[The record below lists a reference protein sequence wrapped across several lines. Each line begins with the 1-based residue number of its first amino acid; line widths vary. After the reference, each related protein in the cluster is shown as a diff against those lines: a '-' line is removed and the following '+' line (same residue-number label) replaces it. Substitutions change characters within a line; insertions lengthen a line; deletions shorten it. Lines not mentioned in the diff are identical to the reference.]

1 MSATEQ
7 PAQVPAAKPSTVLA
21 RPIASRRNLIVRG
34 IVALALVLLLVFP
47 FLDFVSGALIRTV
60 TVVVMAAALA
70 QAWNLI
76 GGYTG
81 YPAFGNVA
89 FFGAGGYA
97 TAILMAKM
105 KVDFLPAVLAGGI
118 VAALYATLLGFPVL
132 RLKGHYFSI
141 ATLGIAEATREV
153 VANWDTLT
161 GGGSGITLP
170 ISPLRPQQFNQ
181 FMYFAMLAVFVGSV
195 VLTYFITRSK
205 LGYGMVAIRE
215 DEDAAKSLGINTTQ
229 FKVAAFA
236 LSALITGLVG
246 GVYAYWNSSLI
257 PEDAFNLDYTLR
269 AILITIIGGPGSL
282 FGPALG
288 AIAFEFLRN
297 FLWDRFPGLQ
307 FTFLG
312 VMMVLT
318 IIFMPKGVM
327 EFLTGRRRFTPR
339 DLLQYVRDHRVS

>member
-1 MSATEQ
+1 MATTEQ
-7 PAQVPAAKPSTVLA
+7 REAIAQSVPAVDRFMSRRAQVM
-21 RPIASRRNLIVRG
+21 G
-34 IVALALVLLLVFP
+34 VAGAVVVVAFVVFP

-89 FFGAGGYA
+89 FFGMGGYA
-97 TAILMAKM
+97 TAILMTRV
-105 KVDFLPAVLAGGI
+105 KVDFVPAVVAGGLL
-118 VAALYATLLGFPVL
+118 AALYATVLGFPVL

-153 VANWDTLT
+153 VANWTDLT
-161 GGGSGITLP
+161 GGGTGITLP

-181 FMYFAMLAVFVGSV
+181 FMYFAMLAVFAFGIALTFV
-195 VLTYFITRSK
+195 VMRSK
-205 LGYGMVAIRE
+205 LGYGLVAIRE
-215 DEDAAKSLGINTTQ
+215 DEDAAKSLGINTTL

-236 LSALITGLVG
+236 LSALLTGLAG

-257 PEDAFNLDYTLR
+257 PEDAFSIDYTLR
-269 AILITIIGGPGSL
+269 SILIAIIGGPGTL

-288 AIAFEFLRN
+288 AVAFEFLRN

-307 FTFLG
+307 FIFLG
-312 VMMVLT
+312 LTMVLV
-318 IIFMPKGVM
+318 IIFIPKGIM
-327 EFLTGRRRFTPR
+327 EFLTGRRRFVPR
-339 DLLQYVRDHRVS
+339 DLLQYVRDNRVT

>member
-1 MSATEQ
+1 MNKTLAIPQ
-7 PAQVPAAKPSTVLA
+7 PPARVVSRRPQIVSGIVVVALVVLA
-21 RPIASRRNLIVRG
+21 L
-34 IVALALVLLLVFP
+34 FP

-60 TVVVMAAALA
+60 TVVIMAAALA

-81 YPAFGNVA
+81 YPAFGNVT
-89 FFGAGGYA
+89 FFGLGGYA
-97 TAILMAKM
+97 TAILMAKL
-105 KVDFLPAVLAGGI
+105 KVDFVPAVIVGGV

-153 VANWDTLT
+153 IANWSDVT
-161 GGGSGITLP
+161 GGGTGITLP

-181 FMYFAMLAVFVGSV
+181 TMYFAMLFVFVGSV
-195 VLTYFITRSK
+195 LLTYVVTRSK

-215 DEDAAKSLGINTTQ
+215 DEDAAKSLGINTTL

-236 LSALITGLVG
+236 LSALVAGLVG

-257 PEDAFNLDYTLR
+257 PEDAFNIDYTLR
-269 AILITIIGGPGSL
+269 AILITIVGGPGTL

-312 VMMVLT
+312 LMMVLV

-339 DLLQYVRDHRVS
+339 DLLQYVRDNRVS

>member
-1 MSATEQ
+1 MATQEQGHSLAAGVSA
-7 PAQVPAAKPSTVLA
+7 PRAAPSRRTLVARGLVVLA
-21 RPIASRRNLIVRG
+21 
-34 IVALALVLLLVFP
+34 ALVLIIFP

-60 TVVVMAAALA
+60 TTVIMVAALA

-89 FFGAGGYA
+89 FFGLGGYA
-97 TAILMAKM
+97 TAILMTRA
-105 KVDFLPAVLAGGI
+105 KVDFAPAVVTGGL

-153 VANWDTLT
+153 VANWTDLT

-170 ISPLRPQQFNQ
+170 ISPLRPQQFDQ
-181 FMYFAMLAVFVGSV
+181 YMYFAMLLVFVGSV
-195 VLTYFITRSK
+195 GLTYWLMLSK

-215 DEDAAKSLGINTTQ
+215 DEDAAKSLGINTTL

-236 LSALITGLVG
+236 LSALVTGLVG

-257 PEDAFNLDYTLR
+257 PEDAFNIDYTLR
-269 AILITIIGGPGSL
+269 GILITIIGGPGTL

-288 AIAFEFLRN
+288 AAAFEFVRN

-307 FTFLG
+307 FIFLG
-312 VMMVLT
+312 LTMVLV
-318 IIFMPKGVM
+318 IIFMPKGIM
-327 EFLTGRRRFTPR
+327 EFLTGRRRFAPR
-339 DLLQYVRDHRVS
+339 DLLRYVRDNRVS

>member
-1 MSATEQ
+1 MATDEQ
-7 PAQVPAAKPSTVLA
+7 ARPVAPSTA
-21 RPIASRRNLIVRG
+21 SAIASLSRRTRVVGG
-34 IVALALVLLLVFP
+34 IVALALVVLSIFP
-47 FLDFVSGALIRTV
+47 FIDLFSGALIRTV
-60 TVVVMAAALA
+60 TVVIMAAALA

-89 FFGAGGYA
+89 FFGLGGYA
-97 TAILMAKM
+97 TAILMAKA
-105 KVDFLPAVLAGGI
+105 KVDFLPAVVAGGLA
-118 VAALYATLLGFPVL
+118 AALYATLLGFPVL

-153 VANWDTLT
+153 VANWSDLT

-181 FMYFAMLAVFVGSV
+181 FMYFAMLIVFAGSI
-195 VLTYFITRSK
+195 VLTYFVTRSK

-215 DEDAAKSLGINTTQ
+215 DEDAAKSLGINTTL

-236 LSALITGLVG
+236 LSALVTGLVG

-257 PEDAFNLDYTLR
+257 PEDAFNIDYTLR
-269 AILITIIGGPGSL
+269 SILITIIGGPGTL

-307 FTFLG
+307 FIFLG
-312 VMMVLT
+312 LTMVLV
-318 IIFMPKGVM
+318 IIFMPKGLM
-327 EFLTGRRRFTPR
+327 EFLTGRRRFVPR
-339 DLLQYVRDHRVS
+339 DLLQYVRDNRVS

>member
-1 MSATEQ
+1 MDKTLAIPQ
-7 PAQVPAAKPSTVLA
+7 PAERVVSRRPQIVSGIVVVALVVLA
-21 RPIASRRNLIVRG
+21 L
-34 IVALALVLLLVFP
+34 FP

-60 TVVVMAAALA
+60 TVVIMAAALA

-81 YPAFGNVA
+81 YPAFGNVT
-89 FFGAGGYA
+89 FFGLGGYA
-97 TAILMAKM
+97 TAILMAKL
-105 KVDFLPAVLAGGI
+105 KVDFVPAVIVGGV
-118 VAALYATLLGFPVL
+118 VAAVYATLLGLPVL

-153 VANWDTLT
+153 IANWTDVT
-161 GGGSGITLP
+161 GGGTGITLP

-181 FMYFAMLAVFVGSV
+181 TMYFAMLFVFVGSV
-195 VLTYFITRSK
+195 LLTYVVTRSK

-215 DEDAAKSLGINTTQ
+215 DEDAAKSLGINTTL

-236 LSALITGLVG
+236 LSALVAGLVG

-257 PEDAFNLDYTLR
+257 PEDAFNIDYTLR
-269 AILITIIGGPGSL
+269 AILITIIGGPGTL

-312 VMMVLT
+312 LMMVLV

-339 DLLQYVRDHRVS
+339 DLLQYVRDNRVS